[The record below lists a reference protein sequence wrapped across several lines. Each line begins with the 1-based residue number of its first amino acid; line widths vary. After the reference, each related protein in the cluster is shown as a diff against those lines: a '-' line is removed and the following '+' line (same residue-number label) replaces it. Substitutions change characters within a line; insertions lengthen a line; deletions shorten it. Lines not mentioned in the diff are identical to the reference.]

1 MANKV
6 FRFNKRKRTRPASL
20 VANDSAV
27 GSSPSS
33 RQRTMSGVAG
43 AVVRYGPRAIAAATR
58 IQRAFR
64 NQRTA
69 RHLFSYARGLR
80 RLYNRYGRQE
90 GNRMTITVPKYIKKG
105 NALPNQNTNRYRLT
119 RMAGSYGGKFK
130 KPRKLSRKVN
140 PYLTKGFENT
150 TEVTGTVTDPN
161 CVYMAA
167 SSISSTHAIDI
178 LARALLRRAFEK
190 CVGYPITNVHST
202 LQGYQGGAAPFHAGD
217 GFLFQLT
224 WITVNSTTGEAQDTY
239 VTGVTDTIYSITGD
253 AVNGVAPA
261 WTGLM
266 NKLKQWAGRSSTGSG
281 ANTEIPL
288 RLNVYRRDGNV
299 TLFYLGSGGLDL
311 RNMTV
316 HFESTSAIKVQNR
329 SVSATGSASTDVVDS
344 NPLVGYLYEFK
355 GGVPMFKNLDQQ
367 SGTLRLNR
375 IFDIDAVITIR
386 GGEFPGTATV
396 GSGWVNN
403 EPPKPR
409 FFSNCVKS
417 SKVMIKPG
425 DIKTHFIKY
434 TTKLK
439 FVDYLMKIANIND
452 GSSVKQTTTLPGKCV
467 MFALEDMINVNAASL
482 IAISYEVNRVDKCY
496 VSESVQRVA
505 QGTFAQRI
513 QNNLTP

>member
-1 MANKV
+1 
-6 FRFNKRKRTRPASL
+6 
-20 VANDSAV
+20 
-27 GSSPSS
+27 
-33 RQRTMSGVAG
+33 MSGVAG

-105 NALPNQNTNRYRLT
+105 NAMPNQNTNRYRLT

-150 TEVTGTVTDPN
+150 TEVTGTITDPN

-167 SSISSTHAIDI
+167 SSMSATRAIES

-190 CVGYPITNVHST
+190 CVGYPITNVHNT
-202 LQGYQGGAAPFHAGD
+202 LQGYQGGAAPYHAGD
-217 GFLFQLT
+217 GFMFQLT
-224 WITVNSTTGEAQDTY
+224 WMTVDSTTGEAQDTY
-239 VTGVTDTIYSITGD
+239 VTGVTDSIYSITGD
-253 AVNGVAPA
+253 AINSVAPA

-266 NKLKQWAGRSSTGSG
+266 NKLKQWAGRSSTASS

-311 RNMTV
+311 RNLTV
-316 HFESTSAIKVQNR
+316 HFETSSAVKLQNR
-329 SVSATGSASTDVVDS
+329 SVSATGSGSTDVVDS
-344 NPLVGYLYEFK
+344 NPLIGYLYEFK

-375 IFDIDAVITIR
+375 IFDIDGVATAR
-386 GGEFPGTATV
+386 GGEFPGSLTV
-396 GSGWVNN
+396 GSGYVNN

-409 FFSNCVKS
+409 FFHNCVKAA
-417 SKVMIKPG
+417 KVMIKPG
-425 DIKTHFIKY
+425 DIKTTYLKY
-434 TTKLK
+434 STKMKL
-439 FVDYLMKIANIND
+439 VDYLMKVASISNTAF
-452 GSSVKQTTTLPGKCV
+452 VKQTTQLPGKCV
-467 MFALEDMINVNAASL
+467 MFALEDMINVNASSL

-505 QGTFAQRI
+505 QGTFSQII
-513 QNNLTP
+513 QNNLAP